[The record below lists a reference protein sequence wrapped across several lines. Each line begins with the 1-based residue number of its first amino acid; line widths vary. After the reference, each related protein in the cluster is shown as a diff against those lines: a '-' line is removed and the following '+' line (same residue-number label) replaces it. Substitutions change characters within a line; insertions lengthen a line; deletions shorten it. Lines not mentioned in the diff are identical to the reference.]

1 MTIFILCQKRVLKTY
16 QVKKEKKYP
25 ISDCKTV
32 KPKQSCSKFIASPS
46 PLQTKIV
53 YCHRPSSFYIW
64 LLGFRN
70 EALFF
75 FLRGQRSEWMKNG
88 KTLNDFV
95 RNFDGQLTLQYGIVI
110 KWWTGPKSIML
121 RPVLKDWPAEK
132 VSLSSTCLMYK

>member
-53 YCHRPSSFYIW
+53 NCHRPII
-64 LLGFRN
+64 
-70 EALFF
+70 
-75 FLRGQRSEWMKNG
+75 GQNG
-88 KTLNDFV
+88 PLASNLEIFGPKTLFV
-95 RNFDGQLTLQYGIVI
+95 
-110 KWWTGPKSIML
+110 
-121 RPVLKDWPAEK
+121 
-132 VSLSSTCLMYK
+132 